1 MGELLKDKVAVVTGG
16 ASGMGQASVL
26 RFLEEGAKVII
37 ADNNR
42 EQGDET
48 LRLAKQQATTDVRF
62 IQTDV
67 SQEADIEAAIALAI
81 KEFGGLDIMFANAGI
96 AGVRGPL
103 LDTTLDGFD
112 RTFAVNVRGVFLAL
126 KHGGRVLRDQGRGG
140 VMIATTSDSP
150 LVKLASPPA
159 YTTSKAAA
167 NQLVREFAVELGPL
181 NIRVNGIAPGAILTP
196 MYGGDLEGHWRPILG
211 QCQPLPMTGEPIDVA
226 NMAVFLASPMARFI
240 NGALMVVDGGK
251 VAEGGHMFMKQ
262 FADYR

>member
-1 MGELLKDKVAVVTGG
+1 MQGLLLDGKVAVITGG

-26 RFLEEGAKVII
+26 RFLEEGAKVVI

-42 EQGDET
+42 DIGEET
-48 LRLAKQQATTDVRF
+48 LELARAQGASDVRF

-67 SQEADIEAAIALAI
+67 SSEADIEAAIALAVRD
-81 KEFGGLDIMFANAGI
+81 FGGLDIMFANAGI

-103 LDTTLDGFD
+103 TETTVEGFE

-140 VMIATTSDSP
+140 SMIATTSDSP
-150 LVKLASPPA
+150 LVKLASPPV

-167 NQLVREFAVELGPL
+167 NQLVREFAVELAPL
-181 NIRVNGIAPGAILTP
+181 SIRVNGIAPGAILTP
-196 MYGGDLEGHWRPILG
+196 MYGGDLEGHWRPILQ
-211 QCQPLPMTGEPIDVA
+211 QCQPLPTTGEPIDVA
-226 NMAVFLASPMARFI
+226 NMAVFLASPLARFVSGTI
-240 NGALMVVDGGK
+240 MVVDGGK

-262 FADYR
+262 FAK